1 MHRHPG
7 QGPYTRLVAEKLR
20 PNEFPRSA
28 GLVTVESADLVP
40 DGWRHLG
47 FQPWAAIVWLSQG
60 SASLPFRYEHA
71 PILAC
76 DEASLELGYVLEQF
90 VAFVQE
96 WVELMRIDGGRN
108 VGFTR
113 LVARRSGRG

>member
-1 MHRHPG
+1 M
-7 QGPYTRLVAEKLR
+7 
-20 PNEFPRSA
+20 
-28 GLVTVESADLVP
+28 TVESADLVP
-40 DGWRHLG
+40 DGWRH
-47 FQPWAAIVWLSQG
+47 WL
-60 SASLPFRYEHA
+60 AW
-71 PILAC
+71 
-76 DEASLELGYVLEQF
+76 DEASLELGYVPEQF